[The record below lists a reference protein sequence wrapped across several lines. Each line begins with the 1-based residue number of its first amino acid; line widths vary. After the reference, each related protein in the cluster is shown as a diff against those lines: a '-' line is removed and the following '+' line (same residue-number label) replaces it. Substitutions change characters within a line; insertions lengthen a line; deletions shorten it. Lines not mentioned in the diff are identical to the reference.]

1 MKWNDFKTQLQR
13 NPEMRLQFE
22 YQSDSWVDASYHL
35 TEIKQAQIV
44 SVDCGGKM
52 NAWTEVILQLW
63 EPDNK
68 DSKTAMEVS
77 KAMKIIDQVESAVAL
92 HPEGVVKIEF
102 GNQSFEMRQML
113 PGSIEIANGNLV
125 VKLAADKTQCK
136 AMDRG
141 ETCGVPVKKKVSLVG
156 LPIAGESCDPGSGCC

>member
-1 MKWNDFKTQLQR
+1 MNWNEFKTSLQN
-13 NPEMRLQFE
+13 NPDLSLQFE
-22 YQSDSWVDASYHL
+22 YQSDNWVDASYHL

-63 EPDNK
+63 EPEGK
-68 DSKTAMEVS
+68 DADQAMQAS
-77 KAMKIIDQVESAVAL
+77 KAMKIIDQVENAVAL
-92 HPEGVVKIEF
+92 HPQGVVKIEF
-102 GNQSFEMRQML
+102 GNQNFDTRQML
-113 PGSIEIANGNLV
+113 PGNIEIVGNNLV

-141 ETCGVPVKKKVSLVG
+141 ETCGTPVKQKLNLSA
-156 LPIAGESCDPGSGCC
+156 LPISGEACDPGSGCC